1 VETLILRRSFVM
13 EIVNS
18 GCTAHARA
26 ALKAPTR
33 PSTRAVLTLC
43 VALMALCNVAPV
55 AGATPET
62 ADVTVYSSLDIQAP
76 VQLITAQK
84 KGFFKQFGLNVT
96 IKYLQNATDIVPGV
110 VGGSIVLAH
119 GGLVNPLV
127 VVDRGF
133 QATVVSLV
141 ADYQRSS
148 QLVVQKS
155 IATLSP
161 TDLAGKTL
169 VGPDVPVM
177 RLFWQNWAAANKLD
191 PKSVKWLNMAPSDA
205 VVAFNSKQGDILLA
219 WAPHTTNAI
228 KAGGILWQDGR
239 DSYRSGKA
247 EVSTVYYNWGVVFG
261 STDWLRKNPGTVEAY
276 LSALY
281 MAQAYLKCHE
291 DEVAKLVAAENHI
304 DPAEG
309 AALMK
314 LNTYEMLIDAAF
326 LSNAQ
331 KWADFFQQLG
341 MLKKPLVI
349 RDVVDSTTLDRVAKG
364 TVIPADWL
372 RCPKS

>member
-1 VETLILRRSFVM
+1 MANPGVVDC
-13 EIVNS
+13 
-18 GCTAHARA
+18 GCTTRTRVTFTA
-26 ALKAPTR
+26 ATHPL
-33 PSTRAVLTLC
+33 TRAVLALC
-43 VALMALCNVAPV
+43 AALVALCGAAPV
-55 AGATPET
+55 AGAAPET
-62 ADVTVYSSLDIQAP
+62 ADVTIYSSLDIQAP

-96 IKYLQNATDIVPGV
+96 IKYLQNAADIVPGM

-119 GGLVNPLV
+119 GGLANPLL

-148 QLVVQKS
+148 QLVVQKNV
-155 IATLSP
+155 AGLAP
-161 TDLAGKTL
+161 RDLAGKTL

-177 RLFWQNWAAANKLD
+177 RMFWQNWAAANKLD

-205 VVAFNSKQGDILLA
+205 VVAFNSRQADALLA
-219 WAPHTTNAI
+219 WAPHTTNAV
-228 KAGGILWQDGR
+228 KAGGVLWQDGH
-239 DSYRSGKA
+239 DSYRNGKPEA
-247 EVSTVYYNWGVVFG
+247 APVYYNWGVVFG
-261 STDWLRKNPGTVEAY
+261 STDWLRKNPGTLEAY

-291 DEVAKLVAAENHI
+291 DEVAGLVAAENHI
-304 DPAEG
+304 NPVEG

-326 LSNAQ
+326 LNDAQ
-331 KWADFFQQLG
+331 KWADFFEQFGL
-341 MLKKPLVI
+341 LKKHHAI
-349 RDVVDSTTLDRVAKG
+349 RDVVDSATLDRVAKSV
-364 TVIPADWL
+364 VIPADWS